1 MSKKKLYNQG
11 IVYSTNPE
19 LNVPAS
25 QEEPETPSPKEQA
38 LSVRL
43 DTKQRGGKVVTLV
56 EGFVGLR
63 DDLEKIGKQLKSIC
77 GTGGSVKNNE
87 ILVQGDHTDKVFQWL
102 LKNGYAKTRKTK

>member
-19 LNVPAS
+19 LKLSAS
-25 QEEPETPSPKEQA
+25 EEATETLPSKEQP

-56 EGFVGLR
+56 EGFVGSG

-102 LKNGYAKTRKTK
+102 VKNGYAKTRNKK